1 MSIERNARRVT
12 LASRPTGLP
21 KADNFALET
30 FSSEAPKAGEVLVKI
45 SHFSLDPYMRGR
57 MDDVASY
64 AAPVNLGGVMEA
76 GAIGRVEV
84 SASDEV
90 KVGDWVYGR
99 MGWAE
104 AAIIDASLVRKI
116 PASMQPKSLSLGML
130 GMPGFTGWWGLT
142 QHGRPK
148 AGETLVVGAV
158 TGPVG
163 SMVVQLARRMG
174 LKTIGIAGSEE
185 KCGIAVDKF
194 GVDHCLNHRMFNSAA
209 ELQSALKDL
218 APDGVDIYFENVG
231 GKLFEAVVP
240 EMNEFGRMVVC
251 GMISWYNEGA
261 LGADAQT
268 ERISVANL
276 WRTILVKKLSV
287 NGFIISDHLSN
298 YSEFVSA
305 VQPLVASG
313 EIQYIEDVVKGIDNA
328 PDAFIGLLQGH
339 NLGKLI
345 VEA

>member
-1 MSIERNARRVT
+1 MSTKRNARRVT
-12 LASRPTGLP
+12 LASRPIGLP
-21 KADNFALET
+21 TPDNFALES
-30 FSSEAPKAGEVLVKI
+30 FSVDSPKPGEVLVQI

-64 AAPVNLGGVMEA
+64 AAPVNLGDVMEA
-76 GAIGRVEV
+76 GAIGRVEE
-84 SASDEV
+84 SASDEIA
-90 KVGDWVYGR
+90 VGDFVYGR
-99 MGWAE
+99 MGWAD
-104 AAIIDASLVRKI
+104 AAIIDASLIRKI
-116 PASMQPKSLSLGML
+116 PVSMQPKSLSLGML

-142 QHGRPK
+142 QHGKPK

-163 SMVVQLARRMG
+163 SMVVQLAHRLG
-174 LKTIGIAGSEE
+174 LKTIGIAGSEK
-185 KCGIAVDKF
+185 KCSIAIDKF
-194 GVDHCLNHRMFNSAA
+194 GVDHCLNHRMFNSAS

-261 LGADAQT
+261 LGGNART
-268 ERISVANL
+268 EKISVANL

-298 YSEFVSA
+298 YSKFISEVE
-305 VQPLVASG
+305 PLVASG
-313 EIQYIEDVVKGIDNA
+313 ELQHIEDVVKGIENA
-328 PDAFIGLLQGH
+328 PNAFIGLLQGH
-339 NLGKLI
+339 NLGKLV
-345 VEA
+345 VEV

>member
-1 MSIERNARRVT
+1 
-12 LASRPTGLP
+12 
-21 KADNFALET
+21 
-30 FSSEAPKAGEVLVKI
+30 
-45 SHFSLDPYMRGR
+45 
-57 MDDVASY
+57 
-64 AAPVNLGGVMEA
+64 
-76 GAIGRVEV
+76 
-84 SASDEV
+84 
-90 KVGDWVYGR
+90 
-99 MGWAE
+99 
-104 AAIIDASLVRKI
+104 
-116 PASMQPKSLSLGML
+116 
-130 GMPGFTGWWGLT
+130 
-142 QHGRPK
+142 
-148 AGETLVVGAV
+148 
-158 TGPVG
+158 
-163 SMVVQLARRMG
+163 
-174 LKTIGIAGSEE
+174 
-185 KCGIAVDKF
+185 
-194 GVDHCLNHRMFNSAA
+194 
-209 ELQSALKDL
+209 
-218 APDGVDIYFENVG
+218 
-231 GKLFEAVVP
+231 VP

-345 VEA
+345 VEV